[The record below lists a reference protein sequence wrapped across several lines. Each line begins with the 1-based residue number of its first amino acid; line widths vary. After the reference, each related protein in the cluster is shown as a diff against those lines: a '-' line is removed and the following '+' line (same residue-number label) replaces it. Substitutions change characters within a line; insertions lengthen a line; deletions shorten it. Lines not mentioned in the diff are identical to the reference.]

1 MITYQMAIEAT
12 NAASMTEKRLKRIDE
27 MLKISSK
34 QLAVAE
40 IVKQNREYAF
50 WPAGY
55 SSVL

>member
-1 MITYQMAIEAT
+1 MAIEAT